1 MVSIIRYLL
10 VLNQSLLTQIN
21 YLLKFIASNINLHK
35 DEELPNYPYRK
46 LVVDKP
52 PIIKEV
58 KLLNYK
64 ELLKEHQMATGKE
77 IKPVALRKKSSVP
90 KDAVC
95 NRCGAP
101 HQYLYD
107 NNGGRGQLLC
117 KVCKNTFDKDAK
129 KFKVSHILCP
139 YCGRHLDLKHSRST
153 FNVHDCRNKQCSFR
167 LNAYAKLTDSE
178 KEDCM
183 LHPEKYK
190 LRYTYREFKIDFF
203 KMDIYSLPKNA
214 HTLQFRKFSPHVMG
228 LCLTYLV
235 NCNLSTRVTAR
246 VLREVHGVSISHAHV
261 ANMARTAAVI
271 VKPFVDSFDYEPSSS
286 LVADE
291 TYIKMKGKRY
301 YIWFVLDSVKK
312 SILGYKISFKRDLEP
327 CMVALRMAFDKFK
340 PFIKD
345 KIQLVADGYSVY
357 NLAHL
362 LFTMNQMPFKLVQV
376 IGLTNDDPVSTEF
389 RFLKQIVERFNRTY
403 KASYR
408 ITLGFKSE
416 EGSDVH
422 LALFVAFYNFLRPH
436 SAFTDY
442 KPLNIIPEVE
452 KAPNMPAKWQILIK
466 LAQQQILESQLHS

>member
-10 VLNQSLLTQIN
+10 VFNQSLLSQIA

-35 DEELPNYPYRK
+35 EDELPNYPYRK
-46 LVVDKP
+46 LIVDKP

-58 KLLNYK
+58 ELLNYK
-64 ELLKEHQMATGKE
+64 DILKEHLISTGKE
-77 IKPVALRKKSSVP
+77 IKPVALRKESSVP
-90 KDAVC
+90 KDSVC

-117 KVCKNTFDKDAK
+117 KVCKNTFEKDAK
-129 KFKVSHILCP
+129 KVKVTHVLCP
-139 YCGRHLDLKHSRST
+139 YCGKHLDLKHSRST
-153 FNVHDCRNKQCSFR
+153 FNVHDCRNKQCAYR

-178 KEDCM
+178 KEDCVI
-183 LHPEKYK
+183 HPEKYK
-190 LRYTYREFKIDFF
+190 LRYSYREFKIDFF

-271 VKPFVDSFDYEPSSS
+271 VKPFVDSFDYDPSTS

-291 TYIKMKGKRY
+291 TYIKTKGKRH

-312 SILGYKISFKRDLEP
+312 SILGYTISSHRDLLA
-327 CMVALRMAFDKFK
+327 CMIALRMAFDKFK
-340 PFIKD
+340 PFIED
-345 KIQLVADGYSVY
+345 SVQLVSDGFPTY

-362 LFTMNQMPFKLVQV
+362 QFAMNQMAFKLVQV

-442 KPLNIIPEVE
+442 KPLNIIPEVH

-466 LAQQQILESQLHS
+466 LAQRQLLESQLSS

>member
-10 VLNQSLLTQIN
+10 VLNQSLQMQIAE
-21 YLLKFIASNINLHK
+21 LLKFISKNIKLPK
-35 DEELPNYPYRK
+35 EEELPNYPYRK

-52 PIIKEV
+52 PVVVEV

-64 ELLKEHQMATGKE
+64 DLLNEHFALTGKPLS
-77 IKPVALRKKSSVP
+77 PVASRKKTSVP
-90 KDAVC
+90 SNAVC
-95 NRCGAP
+95 TRCGAP

-117 KVCKNTFDKDAK
+117 KVCRNTFDKDEK
-129 KFKVSHILCP
+129 QFKVTRLYCP
-139 YCGRHLDLKHSRST
+139 YCGNKLELKHSRVS
-153 FNVHDCRNKQCSFR
+153 FNVHDCQNDKCEFR
-167 LNAYAKLTDSE
+167 RKAYAKLTAAE
-178 KEDCM
+178 KEECA
-183 LHPEKYK
+183 LHPEKYR
-190 LRYTYREFKIDFF
+190 LRYTYREFKTDFF

-214 HTLQFRKFSPHVMG
+214 HTLQFRKFSPHIMG

-271 VKPFVDSFDYEPSSS
+271 VKPFVDSFDYDPSLS

-291 TYIKMKGKRY
+291 TYIKTHGKRHY
-301 YIWFVLDSVKK
+301 VWFVLDAIKK
-312 SILGYKISFKRDLEP
+312 SILGYKISDRRDLEP
-327 CMVALRMAFDKFK
+327 CIFSLRMAFDKFR
-340 PFIKD
+340 PFVKD
-345 KIQLVADGYSVY
+345 KIQLVADGFPAY

-362 LFTMNQMPFKLVQV
+362 LFVMNQMPFKLVQV
-376 IGLTNDDPVSTEF
+376 IGLTNSDPVSTEN
-389 RFLKQIVERFNRTY
+389 RFIKQIIERFNRTY

-408 ITLGFKSE
+408 ITLGFKSD

-436 SAFTDY
+436 SAFHGY
-442 KPLNIIPEVE
+442 KPLNAIPEVQ
-452 KAPNMPAKWQILIK
+452 KAPNMPAKWQTLIL
-466 LAQQQILESQLHS
+466 LAQRQLLSNQLSL